1 MCQASAETSVM
12 LQSIL
17 DALFACC
24 HGQTTFPMTR
34 ASRTYVVCLDCGREF
49 AYNWANMRV
58 VGPVANVM
66 LPSTTACLA
75 PVAEGRFDG
84 LLRQV

>member
-1 MCQASAETSVM
+1 M

-17 DALFACC
+17 NALFACP
-24 HGQTTFPMTR
+24 HGRTTFPMTR

-58 VGPVANVM
+58 VGP
-66 LPSTTACLA
+66 A
-75 PVAEGRFDG
+75 PVAARVPVAQAV
-84 LLRQV
+84 RT